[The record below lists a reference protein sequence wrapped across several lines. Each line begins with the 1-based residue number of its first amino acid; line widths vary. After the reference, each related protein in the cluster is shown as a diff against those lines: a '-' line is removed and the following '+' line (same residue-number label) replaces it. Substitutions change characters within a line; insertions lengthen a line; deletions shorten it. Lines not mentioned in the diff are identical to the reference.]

1 MLAQLQ
7 AQAAS
12 GHVEDGSIDNDEP
25 TPRHPR
31 SITEGTGNP
40 DDEMFDN
47 TLDNVDDETSAQ
59 LAHIFGK
66 ALPKSEFDEM
76 DGDSPKDMDSTGG
89 GDLLG
94 NLTNMFSGHKQE
106 YEQLTKRKRA
116 PRGSKGGVGRYEV
129 EKKDLGLEAA
139 SFP

>member
-25 TPRHPR
+25 TTRHPR

-47 TLDNVDDETSAQ
+47 TLDNVDDEPSAQ

-76 DGDSPKDMDSTGG
+76 DGDSTKDMDSTG

-129 EKKDLGLEAA
+129 EKKRFRVG
-139 SFP
+139 SG